1 MKKIILV
8 MSLLVSSQMVGAE
21 VYSCGPGCYTSKPSK
36 GYGKADLGQKI
47 GSYTSIP
54 APHVT
59 STPPATAAAKQPVQT
74 AQTAQTAAQRV
85 PSVSPSA
92 RSVAVS
98 APARINTPAISAAKL
113 SGRRTILEQELNNER
128 TALAMAQKALAEGRA
143 VNSGQSD
150 TVHQLNVRK
159 LESAVLDR
167 QQNIQALQRELGRM

>member
-54 APHVT
+54 APHIT
-59 STPPATAAAKQPVQT
+59 STPPATAAAKQPV
-74 AQTAQTAAQRV
+74 QTAQTAAQRV

-98 APARINTPAISAAKL
+98 APARINTPAISTAKL

>member
-1 MKKIILV
+1 

-54 APHVT
+54 AP
-59 STPPATAAAKQPVQT
+59 TAAAKQTV
-74 AQTAQTAAQRV
+74 QTAQTAAQRV

-98 APARINTPAISAAKL
+98 APARINTPAISTAKL

>member
-54 APHVT
+54 APHIT
-59 STPPATAAAKQPVQT
+59 STSPATAAAKQPVQT

-98 APARINTPAISAAKL
+98 APARINTPAISTAKL

>member
-54 APHVT
+54 A
-59 STPPATAAAKQPVQT
+59 KQPV
-74 AQTAQTAAQRV
+74 QTAQTAAQRV

-150 TVHQLNVRK
+150 TAHQLNVRK